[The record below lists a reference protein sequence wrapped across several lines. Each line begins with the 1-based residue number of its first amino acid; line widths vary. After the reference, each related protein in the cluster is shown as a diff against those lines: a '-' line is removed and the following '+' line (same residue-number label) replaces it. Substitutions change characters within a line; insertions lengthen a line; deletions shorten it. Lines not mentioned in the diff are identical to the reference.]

1 MSSLD
6 VSKLHSKGSEERTE
20 VFSQERL
27 RNRKEAGQKL
37 VPQLLD
43 YKGKDVVVLAIP
55 RGGVVLGYEI
65 ARALGAPLDIVVPR
79 KIGAPGNPELA
90 IGAIAEDGTVVLDEG
105 LVQMFRVSNEYLE
118 IERTAEMAEI
128 RRRTLAFRGGLPPLD
143 LSNRVVILVD
153 DGLATGA
160 TMKAAVA
167 SVRKRGASRIVVAV
181 PVAPPDTVREL
192 SKMIEHVV
200 CPIVYEP
207 FMAIGQ
213 FYDDFAQVEDDEV
226 VRLLRLAEKWRNTK
240 P

>member
-1 MSSLD
+1 MFPL
-6 VSKLHSKGSEERTE
+6 
-20 VFSQERL
+20 ERL

-37 VPQLLD
+37 VSQLQD
-43 YKGKDVVVLAIP
+43 YKERNVVVLAIP
-55 RGGVVLGYEI
+55 RGGVVLGYEV
-65 ARALGAPLDIVVPR
+65 AKALEAPLDIVVPR

-90 IGAIAEDGTVVLDEG
+90 IGAIAEDGTVILDEA
-105 LVQMFRVSNEYLE
+105 LLQMFRISNEYLE
-118 IERTAEMAEI
+118 REKVAEMAEI

-143 LSNRVVILVD
+143 LSGRVVILVD

-167 SVRKRGASRIVVAV
+167 SVRNRGASEIVIAV

-192 SKMIEHVV
+192 SKLVDRVV

-213 FYDDFAQVEDDEV
+213 FYDDFTQVEDDEV
-226 VRLLRLAEKWRNTK
+226 MRLLRVSEKWREGK
-240 P
+240 Q